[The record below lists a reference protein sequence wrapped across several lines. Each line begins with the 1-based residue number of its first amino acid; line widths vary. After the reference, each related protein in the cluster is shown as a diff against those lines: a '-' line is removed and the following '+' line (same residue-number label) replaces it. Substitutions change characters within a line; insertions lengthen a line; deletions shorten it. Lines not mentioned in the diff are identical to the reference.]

1 MYSKLIIVLATLCLA
16 NASVVINVFDD
27 DPDIGLKSP
36 DKDCNP
42 TACDQL
48 CRRLKFPGGV
58 CVNGRCKCDNFRSEN
73 EAVSEI
79 SPSDFEALSSLGDD
93 LENGFAANHCSS
105 SAACD
110 RLCRSLKL
118 PGGACVYGRCKCNTD
133 PISEDAVLELSPS
146 DLEGFSAIEDEPLSE
161 DEEAERSSCSLS
173 ACEQYCHR
181 LKLPGGTCVNGRCKC
196 DKFLREQVELENEY
210 SANDCNPT
218 ACDQLCRRLK
228 FPGGACDNGRCKCD
242 NFRSS
247 EDAVLELSPSDLEA
261 FSSIEDEPLS
271 EAEEAE
277 RSSCSLSACEQY
289 CHRLKLPGGTCVN
302 GRCKCDKFLREQVE
316 LENEYSA
323 NDCNPTACDQ
333 LSRRLKFPGGA
344 CVNGRCKCD
353 NFRSSEDAVL
363 ELSPSDLE
371 AFSSIEDEPLSEAE
385 EVERS
390 SCSLS
395 ACEQYCHR
403 LKLPG
408 GTCVNGRCK
417 CDKFLR
423 EQDELENEYS
433 ANDCN
438 PTACDQLC
446 RRLKFPGGACVNGR
460 CKCDNFRSSEDA
472 VLELSPSDLE
482 AFSSIED
489 EPLSEAEEVERSSC
503 SLSACEQ
510 YCHRL
515 KLPGGTC
522 VNGRCKCDK
531 FLNEQDGI
539 NVSAESP
546 KDLICVRHEC
556 EKQCRKIGF
565 PGGACFVT
573 DISTSVCRC
582 NDASFETRVEIFTP
596 DVPEVTPAKLTADS
610 CDLRSCSFICR
621 TMKLARGACI
631 AGRCQCFLPAG
642 LVDANSA
649 PVLEPEKNQSHGKCR
664 QGLCNLIC
672 HKLKYDSGECVENKC
687 KCSKNGGHVFV
698 TGSEKVNTTLFLE
711 PAKNQTHKCRQGLCD
726 LVCRKLKFKR
736 GECVD
741 NKCKCYRD
749 GAKTDNDMPVSKFS
763 EDLTKVKC
771 TKRVCDRMC
780 RSLDYKGGNCK
791 NGKCWC
797 YGRPKKPAR
806 LMLEDT
812 ENEEQERIN
821 QDVSL
826 EEDEND
832 LLMAERAKVKC
843 TKGVC
848 NRMCRSLDYKGG
860 NCKGGKCW
868 CYGPPKKPARSIV
881 EDADGEEEKEISLD
895 DATEKAPPMSNV
907 LTEEEKEVSQDE
919 TTEKAPPMSNV
930 LNEEEK
936 EVSQDETTE
945 KDASSSQARVA
956 DRNNCNLSACEQLCR
971 RLNLSGGTCV
981 NRRCACII

>member
-27 DPDIGLKSP
+27 DPDIGVKSP

-48 CRRLKFPGGV
+48 CRRLKFPGGA
-58 CVNGRCKCDNFRSEN
+58 CVNGRCKCDNFRNEN
-73 EAVSEI
+73 EAMSEI
-79 SPSDFEALSSLGDD
+79 SPSDFEALSSLGDE
-93 LENGFAANHCSS
+93 LENGFLANYCSS
-105 SAACD
+105 FAACD
-110 RLCRSLKL
+110 RLCRRLKW
-118 PGGACVYGRCKCNTD
+118 PGGACVYGRCKCNTV
-133 PISEDAVLELSPS
+133 PISEDADLELSPS
-146 DLEGFSAIEDEPLSE
+146 DLEGSSGIEDEPLSE
-161 DEEAERSSCSLS
+161 AEEAERSSCSLS

-228 FPGGACDNGRCKCD
+228 FPGGAC
-242 NFRSS
+242 
-247 EDAVLELSPSDLEA
+247 
-261 FSSIEDEPLS
+261 
-271 EAEEAE
+271 
-277 RSSCSLSACEQY
+277 
-289 CHRLKLPGGTCVN
+289 
-302 GRCKCDKFLREQVE
+302 
-316 LENEYSA
+316 
-323 NDCNPTACDQ
+323 
-333 LSRRLKFPGGA
+333 
-344 CVNGRCKCD
+344 VNGRCKCD
-353 NFRSSEDAVL
+353 NFRSSEGAVL

-423 EQDELENEYS
+423 EQVELENEYS

-489 EPLSEAEEVERSSC
+489 EPLSEAEEFERSSC

-531 FLNEQDGI
+531 FLSEQDGI
-539 NVSAESP
+539 NVPAESP

-596 DVPEVTPAKLTADS
+596 DVPEVTPARLTADS

-649 PVLEPEKNQSHGKCR
+649 PVLEQTKNQSHGKCR

-687 KCSKNGGHVFV
+687 KCSKNGG
-698 TGSEKVNTTLFLE
+698 SDKVNTTLFLD

-797 YGRPKKPAR
+797 YGPPKKPAR
-806 LMLEDT
+806 LMLDDT

-832 LLMAERAKVKC
+832 LSMAERAKVKC

-868 CYGPPKKPARSIV
+868 CYGPPKKPSRSIV
-881 EDADGEEEKEISLD
+881 EDAAGEEQKEISLD
-895 DATEKAPPMSNV
+895 DATEKAPPMSNILSEV
-907 LTEEEKEVSQDE
+907 EKEVSQDE
-919 TTEKAPPMSNV
+919 TTEKAPPMSNA
-930 LNEEEK
+930 LTEEEK

-945 KDASSSQARVA
+945 KGKSLSRVRRA
-956 DRNNCNLSACEQLCR
+956 MCNSTFCKESCPGIWGLC
-971 RLNLSGGTCV
+971 LYG
-981 NRRCACII
+981 RCHCFPIP

>member
-27 DPDIGLKSP
+27 DPDIDVKSP
-36 DKDCNP
+36 NKDCNP

-48 CRRLKFPGGV
+48 C
-58 CVNGRCKCDNFRSEN
+58 
-73 EAVSEI
+73 
-79 SPSDFEALSSLGDD
+79 
-93 LENGFAANHCSS
+93 
-105 SAACD
+105 
-110 RLCRSLKL
+110 
-118 PGGACVYGRCKCNTD
+118 
-133 PISEDAVLELSPS
+133 
-146 DLEGFSAIEDEPLSE
+146 
-161 DEEAERSSCSLS
+161 
-173 ACEQYCHR
+173 
-181 LKLPGGTCVNGRCKC
+181 
-196 DKFLREQVELENEY
+196 
-210 SANDCNPT
+210 
-218 ACDQLCRRLK
+218 
-228 FPGGACDNGRCKCD
+228 
-242 NFRSS
+242 
-247 EDAVLELSPSDLEA
+247 
-261 FSSIEDEPLS
+261 
-271 EAEEAE
+271 
-277 RSSCSLSACEQY
+277 
-289 CHRLKLPGGTCVN
+289 
-302 GRCKCDKFLREQVE
+302 
-316 LENEYSA
+316 
-323 NDCNPTACDQ
+323 
-333 LSRRLKFPGGA
+333 RRLKFPGGA

-353 NFRSSEDAVL
+353 NFRSENEAMSEISPSDFEALSSLGDELENGFLANYCSSFAACDRLCRRLKWPGGACVYGRCKCNTVPISEDADL

-371 AFSSIEDEPLSEAE
+371 GSSGIEDEPLSEAE
-385 EVERS
+385 EAERS

-460 CKCDNFRSSEDA
+460 CKCDNFRNSEDA

-531 FLNEQDGI
+531 FLSEQ
-539 NVSAESP
+539 
-546 KDLICVRHEC
+546 
-556 EKQCRKIGF
+556 
-565 PGGACFVT
+565 
-573 DISTSVCRC
+573 
-582 NDASFETRVEIFTP
+582 VEIFTP

-610 CDLRSCSFICR
+610 CDLRSCEFICR

-672 HKLKYDSGECVENKC
+672 HKLKYDSGECVDNKC
-687 KCSKNGGHVFV
+687 KCSKNG
-698 TGSEKVNTTLFLE
+698 GSEKVNTTLFLE

-771 TKRVCDRMC
+771 TNRVCDRMC

-832 LLMAERAKVKC
+832 LSMAERAKVKC

-907 LTEEEKEVSQDE
+907 LNEEEKEVSQDE

-930 LNEEEK
+930 LTEEEK

-945 KDASSSQARVA
+945 KGKSLSRLRQAM
-956 DRNNCNLSACEQLCR
+956 CNSTFCKESCPGIWGLC
-971 RLNLSGGTCV
+971 LYG
-981 NRRCACII
+981 RCHCFPIP